1 MQSFRYLAEKPDNP
15 FRLGRHQVH
24 DALLPERDARTLHV
38 LNRFRFIQTVTHRE
52 LVPCFDQGDLGS
64 CTANAALGC
73 MMTEPFAAINVT
85 YGEPDCVKLYEAE
98 TKLDDSQIPGEY
110 PPNDTG
116 STGSWSM
123 MALEQQ
129 GVIKSYHHTRSLFT
143 ALRLLNRGPVSVGV
157 TWYESMFTPTQVN
170 TSPDGDTGFFLN
182 VDEHS
187 EVAGGHQVCVTANDV
202 EHQRVLIRN
211 SWGTTWGDQGHAWLT
226 WNDLDLLLHEGGD
239 VVQPMV

>member
-1 MQSFRYLAEKPDNP
+1 MQTFRYLAESPGNP

-24 DALLPERDARTLHV
+24 DALLPERDVRQLHV
-38 LNRFRFIQTVTHRE
+38 LDRFLPIKSVVHEE
-52 LVPCFDQGDLGS
+52 LEPVFDQGNLGS

-73 MMTEPFAAINVT
+73 LVTKPFAKAGVT
-85 YGEPDCVKLYEAE
+85 YAEPDAVELYKLE

-116 STGSWSM
+116 STGPWSM

-129 GVIKSYHHTRSLFT
+129 GKIRSYHHTRSLHS
-143 ALRLLNRGPVSVGV
+143 ALRLLNHGPISIGV
-157 TWYESMFTPTQVN
+157 TWYNSMFNAVDK
-170 TSPDGDTGFFLN
+170 DGVKMIV

-187 EVAGGHQVCVTANDV
+187 EVAGGHQVCVVGNSV

-211 SWGTTWGDQGHAWLT
+211 SWGTGWGDNGHAWLS
-226 WNDLDLLLHEGGD
+226 WNDFDLLLDEGGD
-239 VVQPMV
+239 VVQPIV